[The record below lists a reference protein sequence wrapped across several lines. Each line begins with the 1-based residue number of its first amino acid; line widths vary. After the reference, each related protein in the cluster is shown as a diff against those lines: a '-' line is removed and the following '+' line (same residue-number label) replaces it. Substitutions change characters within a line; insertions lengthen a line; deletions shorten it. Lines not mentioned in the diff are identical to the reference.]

1 MRKEFV
7 YSFMALGAIPVVVN
21 AADVQTINSDVLA
34 STNGSKVT
42 YPVGKLVKGSYT
54 FSAKLTSK
62 VYGVQVKI
70 AGQTAN
76 IARANNPAEP
86 NVVTLNFTLDAETDV
101 ELTLE
106 STDPGEAG
114 AGFTVADAKVILN
127 YNFATIKT
135 TLVNNAQTL
144 AGTIGGYNYAAKQE
158 DVDAANALK
167 TQANDMDETYDNY
180 KNLKLYAT
188 KSTIQE
194 AIDNLAA
201 SAAAK
206 EAAYQNEQAYN
217 RVNAAIT
224 AIKTKYNAAVAQLEG
239 ALINQAA
246 YLLGNAQTENT
257 ALYDLNKN
265 INLKITEAT
274 SASYASYQAGTAVTD
289 EAANTALVPT
299 EEALNNIVNN
309 WKGQATT
316 NQNAYN
322 ALHQVVTDL
331 QAALNAIAPN
341 AAIASQF
348 DTEKAEAQAAIN
360 AVNAD
365 VEAAKN
371 SAAQLTLDVSAKET
385 TAQNKINTLADKV
398 TTANNEYTAWQAALT
413 TINGLTT
420 NLNAAKA
427 IVNAKVSADEQYKA
441 QDYYAAYITTVEG
454 EIAAFTTAANTA
466 YNTNHNAVAYN
477 NGLDVSATQAKID
490 AYKTNAVLAVDNY
503 DDLQTAMAGYKAAL
517 DAARAQVEGLAV
529 YTDPNYDY
537 ETEFDLINKRIND
550 IKKAITAA
558 QAKVGVEHWTAM
570 LNINADAAITNDIAS
585 LLDQVQSDQNQYD
598 ADFLANGMTELSG
611 KITAFQAKDVSKLGA
626 DVATYQAI
634 ETGIE
639 DAYNAVVAAKNAIN
653 PNSETVD
660 YTAKVGAEAANWSV
674 ASGNNYNRAKL
685 GNGQVEHYENSG
697 SPVGDMIWQEVSVE
711 NGTYDI
717 EVYATSHNANG
728 VASLDNPANDVA
740 YVFGKSGN
748 NEVKTWITVRKDNGF
763 VAGEPE
769 TYTIKGVKVENGKL
783 TIGLHNNVAGKTNWH
798 TIQIKSLTANTASL
812 IQGWGAKIAD
822 LNAKQTNLETL
833 ADEIAAKVTANGTAK
848 TQNQTNIDNL
858 QTAMGT
864 FETTYKI
871 GQDDS
876 PLGNRGKAGGSV
888 TTEVEDINTALTTL
902 EGQNDAVDVTA
913 VAQVDKNVSDY
924 KDKGKWSFVDSNTSN
939 SKTTSVGGV
948 TLVEHYQESG
958 SATGT
963 LISQKISVENGIY
976 DVEVYAT
983 ARNAWDKAALSGD
996 ANDVAHVFANNV
1008 TKQITAQKKNNWDG
1022 ESEAPSYIIEKV
1034 VVSDGELNVGLAV
1047 DRAGQTNWLTL
1058 QFKSLK
1064 YHENTVA
1071 ALAEYNTQYLAL
1083 NDRKT
1088 ALDTQAPTIKQEV
1101 ADNKATFTAATTAVT
1116 NLQTAELN
1124 TLKSLK
1130 NVTNASAESD
1140 DATALKTDPANFK
1153 VFETGLAADKSYT
1166 AKKAAIDADIQA
1178 MSDAIA
1184 ASNAEETLTSK
1195 WQNNS
1200 ITVVTG
1206 QDPQTQA
1213 DITKTYSISAI
1224 TAAINALKDEAA
1236 AESDNWEAYKALQDN
1251 NMTKLLPDTITMD
1264 ATVAGAGALAYYQG
1278 LKDSYITGKANI
1290 LTAMKASLNAR
1301 KAVAEKSTFEQEIAA
1316 LIAKVKVVKSDAEAN
1331 LKKYNEQKA
1340 AYTETQTLW
1349 NQTYTEIAATDHSS
1363 KVQDYLDE
1371 LDAIQ
1376 VTLTAATEA
1385 VEANYPLGKSVAEAK
1400 DFAAIKA
1407 SINDVKAS
1415 QAASYNEF
1423 VAADNLAAHESFNTA
1438 IQSATAAY
1446 QRAVQERAQYSSTN
1460 AAIKDAVDAA
1470 AATLDAALYSCPDDI
1485 QALTTNENTAYE
1497 ATVSPAIFDV
1507 DQYNADALTIEQNI
1521 TAALDQ
1527 FKADVTTAIQGFWT
1541 GANYKPA
1548 YTAKVTAAENAIA
1561 AYSDAAKTD
1570 AFKDVKDLIAAGD
1583 AAVTAMKLTDVEAT
1597 IDALAGID
1605 AMLAADKDAAA
1616 EKDLTPRITL
1626 ADSKYTEVKTYINGV
1641 TNDIAAKAEELEN
1654 LETAYEEVTDA
1665 KLLAKTFA
1673 NRDAIKDILDD
1684 FVADANAFKGNV
1696 ETAVNNDNAN
1706 TAAYNDMVEAIVP
1719 VEAKLTE
1726 AKAKAAQYKY
1736 ATSFATQETQLN
1748 TLKTNANAYKNA
1760 GSAVANKATFL
1771 ANVAALDGDI
1781 NDQLTAAFG
1790 AEKGGLATDITELK
1804 NQYNAYVAVN
1814 GLNEQATA
1822 FKTAIDDLNDQLG
1835 SAAIADLDDPADG
1848 IQYDEILAAT
1858 DALIKLQNDIADKET
1873 ELLAANASGANAAVL
1888 ADFNSQ
1894 IAELEETASL
1904 EGYDAWVGTQAY
1916 GNTTLDAAITDLKAQ
1931 IADLKAAINA
1941 EANISFYKDQYQAQI
1956 DAIEADLTP
1965 VAAQI
1970 AAKDA
1975 QFKANAA
1982 AYTALSAQIEE
1993 LQGKIDAAKEKVGAY
2008 EYAAANYLAT
2018 YIESYTGNP
2027 AVLSG
2032 GAQYQ
2037 LNQAKAAIEANN
2049 GNKALD
2055 GNSAVAN
2062 KANIETAVQNF
2073 LDDSAN
2079 AELDA
2084 QINNLYTLLA
2094 YAIDAK
2100 YQEQKYSSA
2109 LWNRLNTEKTGI
2121 ATEIIDLQ
2129 EAIDYSYV
2137 TGYQDANNQWVVKA
2151 KTSDADYAAQI
2162 ATVNA
2167 IKAEIADLADAVDNL
2182 ALLGDANVDGKVNVL
2197 DYQKVLN
2204 MILDPALQ
2212 PADDTDLF
2220 VNIDIN
2226 KSTVIEVGDLTAIV
2240 NYILNGDWQGY
2251 AAALAPARGMNAT
2264 EGESMAMNMSSLENG
2279 KHRIAVSLANISSY
2293 TAFQMDVV
2301 LPDGMKI
2308 VGTELS
2314 DRAGKSHKL
2323 YSRAQMDG
2331 SIRLLA
2337 SSVKGETFSGN
2348 EGAVLYI
2355 DVEGAGSVELV
2366 NILFSDVNANTHAFT
2381 IGGNKTGIDTASTF
2395 ESLKQKVY
2403 DLSGR
2408 VKNSLKK
2415 GINIIRRADGTTEK
2429 VVK

>member
-42 YPVGKLVKGSYT
+42 YPVGKLVKGNYT

-76 IARANNPAEP
+76 IATANNPAEP
-86 NVVTLNFTLDAETDV
+86 NVTIHFTLGAETDV

-106 STDPGEAG
+106 STDPGESG
-114 AGFTVADAKVILN
+114 AGFTVADAKVILD
-127 YNFATIKT
+127 YNFATIKN

-144 AGTIGGYNYAAKQE
+144 AGTIGGYSYAAKQE

-224 AIKTKYNAAVAQLEG
+224 AIKAKYNAAVAQLEG

-246 YLLGNAQTENT
+246 YLLDDAK
-257 ALYDLNKN
+257 ADLNDN
-265 INLKITEAT
+265 INLAITAAT
-274 SASYASYQAGTAVTD
+274 SDSYASYQAGTAVAD
-289 EAANTALVPT
+289 EATNTAAVPSEGAINT
-299 EEALNNIVNN
+299 IVND
-309 WKGQATT
+309 WTTQAAN
-316 NQNAYN
+316 NQEAYDV
-322 ALHQVVTDL
+322 LHAKVTAL

-348 DTEKAEAQAAIN
+348 DTEKAEAQAAID

-385 TAQNKINTLADKV
+385 TAHNKINKLEEKV

-441 QDYYAAYITTVEG
+441 QDYYAAYITAVEG

-490 AYKTNAVLAVDNY
+490 DYKTYAVLAVDNY

-517 DAARAQVEGLAV
+517 DDARAKVEGLAV

-570 LNINADAAITNDIAS
+570 LNINADAAITNDIAT
-585 LLDQVQSDQNQYD
+585 LLAQVQSDQNQYD

-639 DAYNAVVAAKNAIN
+639 DAYNAVVTAKNAIN

-660 YTAKVGAEAANWSV
+660 YTAKVGKEAANWSV

-728 VASLDNPANDVA
+728 GASLDNPANDVA

-812 IQGWGAKIAD
+812 IQNWGAKIAD
-822 LNAKQTNLETL
+822 LNAKQTALETL

-876 PLGNRGKAGGSV
+876 PLGNRGKNGGSV
-888 TTEVEDINTALTTL
+888 TTEVEAINTDLATL
-902 EGQNDAVDVTA
+902 EDNNNGVDVTA
-913 VAQVDKNVSDY
+913 ITNVDK
-924 KDKGKWSFVDSNTSN
+924 KDKVGTGVSAWAQGEITHSGAASRV
-939 SKTTSVGGV
+939 TTQGGISM
-948 TLVEHYQESG
+948 VEQWKPQTNDN
-958 SATGT
+958 AALTGT
-963 LISQKISVENGIY
+963 VITQTVNNLPNGIY
-976 DVEVYAT
+976 DIELYAFAADQRDGSPKNNATDVAVVYANGVT
-983 ARNAWDKAALSGD
+983 APITVTTGGAANAYTL
-996 ANDVAHVFANNV
+996 NTVIVADGTINMGL
-1008 TKQITAQKKNNWDG
+1008 KKING
-1022 ESEAPSYIIEKV
+1022 
-1034 VVSDGELNVGLAV
+1034 G
-1047 DRAGQTNWLTL
+1047 TNWHGI
-1058 QFKSLK
+1058 QIKSLT
-1064 YHENTVA
+1064 YHENTNPLLAQYNEDYV
-1071 ALAEYNTQYLAL
+1071 ALAARKNT
-1083 NDRKT
+1083 
-1088 ALDTQAPTIKQEV
+1088 LDTNAPTIKAEV
-1101 ADNKATFTAATTAVT
+1101 EANAATNTAATGAVAD
-1116 NLQTAELN
+1116 LQAAELN

-1130 NVTNASAESD
+1130 NVTNANAVSD
-1140 DATALKTDPANFK
+1140 DATAKKADPANFK

-1166 AKKAAIDADIQA
+1166 AKKAAIDDDINA
-1178 MSDAIA
+1178 MIAAIV
-1184 ASNAEETLTSK
+1184 ASNAEETLVAK

-1236 AESDNWEAYKALQDN
+1236 AESDNYEAYKALQDN

-1264 ATVAGAGALAYYQG
+1264 ATVAGDGALAYYQD
-1278 LKDSYITGKANI
+1278 LKDSYIAGKANI
-1290 LTAMKASLNAR
+1290 LTAMQTSLTQR
-1301 KAVAEKSTFEQEIAA
+1301 KAVTDKTTFEGQIAD

-1376 VTLTAATEA
+1376 VTLTAATTA
-1385 VEANYPLGKSVAEAK
+1385 VEANYPLGKSVAEAN

-1407 SINDVKAS
+1407 NINDVKAR

-1521 TAALDQ
+1521 TAALNQ
-1527 FKADVTTAIQGFWT
+1527 FKVDVTTAIQGFWT

-1626 ADSKYTEVKTYINGV
+1626 ADSKYTEVKTYINSV

-1684 FVADANAFKGNV
+1684 FVADADVCKGNV

-1706 TAAYNDMVEAIVP
+1706 TAAYNEMVEAIVP

-1771 ANVAALDGDI
+1771 VNVAALDVYI

-1804 NQYNAYVAVN
+1804 NQYNAYVAAN

-1822 FKTAIDDLNDQLG
+1822 FKTAIDELEAAVG
-1835 SAAIADLDDPADG
+1835 AAAIADLDDPADG

-1894 IAELEETASL
+1894 IAELEATASL

-1916 GNTTLDAAITDLKAQ
+1916 DNTTLDAAITDLKAQ

-2037 LNQAKAAIEANN
+2037 LNQAKAAIEADN

-2073 LDDSAN
+2073 LDESAK

-2094 YAIDAK
+2094 NAIDAK

-2121 ATEIIDLQ
+2121 ATEINDLQ

-2137 TGYQDANNQWVVKA
+2137 TGYWDANDQWVDKA

-2240 NYILNGDWQGY
+2240 NYILNGEWRQGY
-2251 AAALAPARGMNAT
+2251 AAARGMNAT

-2279 KHRIAVSLANISSY
+2279 KQRIAVSLANISSY